1 MKLLFNGDAIE
12 VSEDAVLQ
20 AVVDA
25 QGAKK
30 PFAVAVNGQFVPSSM
45 LGGYVLNNGDSIDV
59 LSPIQGG

>member
-30 PFAVAVNGQFVPSSM
+30 PFAVAVNGQFVPR
-45 LGGYVLNNGDSIDV
+45 LHAWRVC
-59 LSPIQGG
+59 PQ